1 MLHLASV
8 TPGGSSRPLP
18 GDLQGWVE
26 TTELVSGEFDAPLG
40 ENMTPEDRSR
50 AGGHRVV
57 YVHVA
62 SGQRSYQRP
71 PTNVSTC
78 GSPAVLQSLD
88 GNSPR
93 ASASRKKQS
102 RSSKKRLSKARRMM
116 VVSPPAISPG
126 GISEKTSS
134 PAPSSTMSTPPS
146 LDLSMV
152 FSSTEP
158 TTPHRTASQ
167 SPSSSVSK
175 SDCRKTKS
183 SSSSS
188 SLLSTARVVQR
199 LRSENKILIV
209 RDTQNRQIISDLQER
224 LDNAHHASS
233 SLATKNARGDNLRE
247 LEDELHIVRKSA
259 SEFRERIQ
267 AVNLELSSQQ
277 RLVAEM
283 RQVQKT
289 ERQRARED
297 EQATRKQLLLVVES
311 CEAKEAEHASAMSI
325 LRQKYEKSAA
335 ENVRLS
341 MKCDSMTAENKDIES
356 RRAATA
362 ERLAEALAS
371 LHKHEIE
378 NRKSDDIDGDH
389 NDREATMRA
398 RVAAAVQIAR
408 EQWQERALAMAK
420 KDRLL
425 AEERLERAIRRTRSE
440 ADVALSKVKQE
451 AQATL
456 EKQRLKHRAMLVEAE
471 ANAAASSVELV
482 TSVRVACERDVAVER
497 EKSAQAVPRAL
508 RGIQKR
514 FQEELTKKKD
524 MYEKHLGE
532 IDATHRMELYRQTQ
546 MSAVRICSMY
556 FRQQR
561 AKKKALAL
569 WQWKNLVSEA
579 RLGEVVGMTLEHTKR
594 TGAAYCFWGIMQKAA
609 FRKVVVAFR
618 HWETLTFEELEE
630 ESETEVSF
638 DNIRASRLRPW
649 MFESALHTSGVWR
662 GFDRHQNR

>member
-1 MLHLASV
+1 M
-8 TPGGSSRPLP
+8 
-18 GDLQGWVE
+18 
-26 TTELVSGEFDAPLG
+26 
-40 ENMTPEDRSR
+40 
-50 AGGHRVV
+50 
-57 YVHVA
+57 
-62 SGQRSYQRP
+62 
-71 PTNVSTC
+71 
-78 GSPAVLQSLD
+78 
-88 GNSPR
+88 
-93 ASASRKKQS
+93 
-102 RSSKKRLSKARRMM
+102 
-116 VVSPPAISPG
+116 
-126 GISEKTSS
+126 
-134 PAPSSTMSTPPS
+134 
-146 LDLSMV
+146 
-152 FSSTEP
+152 
-158 TTPHRTASQ
+158 
-167 SPSSSVSK
+167 
-175 SDCRKTKS
+175 
-183 SSSSS
+183 
-188 SLLSTARVVQR
+188 
-199 LRSENKILIV
+199 LIV

-247 LEDELHIVRKSA
+247 LEDELRIVRKSA

-289 ERQRARED
+289 ERQRAREN

-325 LRQKYEKSAA
+325 LRKKYEKSAA

-371 LHKHEIE
+371 LHKHAEIE

-456 EKQRLKHRAMLVEAE
+456 EKQRLKHRAMLVEVE

-649 MFESALHTSGVWR
+649 MFESTLQIGRAHV
-662 GFDRHQNR
+662 